1 MARRGHKCG
10 SVILLKKGKLL
21 WDPRMTPSPWA
32 SPRSIKEN
40 MTAHTEEFEAEEER
54 IKQMMEEF
62 TADIRHL
69 RFVEDS
75 DYNWTCI
82 NEFLE
87 SHNLD
92 TTVDT
97 LHFAYT
103 SLVRDGL
110 LELLPLGEYAE
121 PQEPEPAPV
130 QSPSAIPAPSV
141 QRRGAVIWRNGRP
154 LTDEGARRLI

>member
-1 MARRGHKCG
+1 
-10 SVILLKKGKLL
+10 
-21 WDPRMTPSPWA
+21 
-32 SPRSIKEN
+32 

-121 PQEPEPAPV
+121 PQPEPTPT
-130 QSPSAIPAPSV
+130 QSPTPVMPEPTK
-141 QRRGAVIWRNGRP
+141 RGFVVYRNGQQITVGSAKS
-154 LTDEGARRLI
+154 L

>member
-1 MARRGHKCG
+1 
-10 SVILLKKGKLL
+10 
-21 WDPRMTPSPWA
+21 MT
-32 SPRSIKEN
+32 EY
-40 MTAHTEEFEAEEER
+40 TEEVLAEEQR
-54 IKQMMEEF
+54 VKQVVQEF

-97 LHFAYT
+97 LHFAYA